1 MFPRIKK
8 TGKYD
13 YLQLVETRRE
23 EGKVRQKVLVTL
35 GRLDYLKKTGQLDR
49 LVVCLSSFSEKVA
62 VLLENTPER
71 KIETTGRKIGP
82 VLIFERLWKEVGIPQ
97 VIERYLNNRKYG
109 FQMERALFLTV
120 LHRLF
125 ASGSD
130 LQADQWRYGYKI
142 EGVDSLQLH
151 HLYRAMAWL
160 GEALPQKEQKAA
172 TPFSPLCIKDL
183 IEEELFRQNRN
194 LFSELNLV
202 FFDTTSIYFEGEG
215 GENLGRR
222 GHSKDHRSDLRQMV
236 VGVVLDGE
244 GNPICCELWPGNTTD
259 VKTLI
264 PVAERLRT
272 RFAIGRICVIADCG
286 MISEK
291 TLNYL
296 EDEKNN
302 FSYILGTR
310 MHKVKEIGEKVLARA
325 GRYQVVYPD
334 REQTKDPSPLKIKEV
349 MLEGKRYI
357 VCYNQEQAEK
367 DYTDRQSILEALEK
381 QLSQGDKSLVGNKG
395 YRKYLKTPEK
405 EVFQIDEDKAKEE
418 CRYDGKW
425 VLQTNTDL
433 PSQTIALKYKEL
445 LMVEQVFRNMKSILK
460 TRPIYHKR
468 DETIR
473 GHVFCSFLAIKLLK
487 ELRRRLE
494 KNGHRFEW
502 ENMKR
507 DLEALGETAVASRG
521 KKFII
526 RSTPKG
532 NCGSIFQATGVVI
545 PPTIR
550 II

>member
-35 GRLDYLKKTGQLDR
+35 GRLDYLKATGQLDR
-49 LVVCLSSFSEKVA
+49 LIVCLSSFSEKVA

-71 KIETTGRKIGP
+71 KIESTGRKIGP

-97 VIERYLNNRKYG
+97 VIGRCLNNRKYG
-109 FQMERALFLTV
+109 FEMERALFLTV

-130 LQADQWRYGYKI
+130 LQADQWRYDYKI
-142 EGVDSLQLH
+142 EGMDSLRLH

-160 GEALPQKEQKAA
+160 GETLSPEEQKGA
-172 TPFSPLCIKDL
+172 TPFSPRCTKDL
-183 IEEELFRQNRN
+183 IEEGLFSLNRN

-202 FFDTTSIYFEGEG
+202 FFDTTSLYFEGEG
-215 GENLGRR
+215 GESLGRR
-222 GHSKDHRSDLRQMV
+222 GHSKDHRDDLKQMV

-264 PVAERLRT
+264 PVADRLRT
-272 RFAIGRICVIADCG
+272 RFPIDRICVIADCG

-296 EDEKNN
+296 ENKQNN
-302 FSYILGTR
+302 MSYILGTR

-325 GRYQVVYPD
+325 GRYQLVYPA
-334 REQTKDPSPLKIKEV
+334 RGQTKDPSPLKVKEV
-349 MLEGKRYI
+349 MIEEKRYI
-357 VCYNQEQAEK
+357 VCYNQEQAKK
-367 DYTDRQSILEALEK
+367 DYADRQAILHAIEE
-381 QLSQGDKSLVGNKG
+381 QLSQGAKSLVGNKG
-395 YRKYLKTPEK
+395 YRKYLKTPK
-405 EVFQIDEDKAKEE
+405 KDVFQIDEDKAGEE
-418 CRYDGKW
+418 SRYDGKW

-433 PSQTIALKYKEL
+433 PSQTVALKYKEL
-445 LMVEQVFRNMKSILK
+445 LMVEQIFRNMKSVLE

-487 ELRRRLE
+487 ELKRRSE
-494 KNGHRFEW
+494 ENGYRFEW

-507 DLEALGETAVASRG
+507 DLEALVEMEVANRG

-532 NCGSIFQATGVVI
+532 NCGSIFQATGVAL

-550 II
+550 MV